1 MNILAIN
8 NKTKN
13 KNMATKK
20 ILTDIVSNGDIESTS
35 FIKTDGT
42 SSQFLKADGSV
53 DTSTY
58 ALTSSIPS
66 GNNIIDW
73 TTDLGATNI
82 HVNNY
87 QKREISDTPTDGYS
101 HIAISSN
108 WAFDNVGTAVP
119 ADAVFTDTVNTFDG
133 AYSSLSGTPNI
144 PSGNNIIDWT
154 VDQGATNIHANNY
167 TNFLYTHPYYSAT
180 NIDTSGATIV
190 DVITTNSTGHVTALG
205 TRTLTL
211 ADLGY
216 TGETDANNI
225 TSNSQLTNGAGYLTS
240 SSSNLNH
247 DNLTGFVSNEH
258 IDWTTDQGATN
269 IHANN
274 YTDTTYDLSG
284 YLLNTTD
291 AFTGDLTVDGQ
302 VNFDDTDNYVGIN
315 ADDKLAIR
323 GELALSFE
331 TGDGIVVNLDDTA
344 TITGTT
350 ALSLNG
356 GSLDMSNISGGKNF
370 AFPNTNGTIALT
382 SDFSGTNTGDQDL
395 SGLLLNTTDT
405 LDGSL
410 TVDGGTGVAT
420 SGGTLILKQKGDTI
434 SDGIAITSS
443 NAVSHRIWKDSSGNL
458 NMGGSG
464 AGSSFKQD
472 LSGNLTILG
481 TTSAP
486 KFYVSTAPATSAWV
500 FHMRNSASTADS
512 GLYFDA
518 GHGNLLLRDTSNNLN
533 VRLRGGGGDSYFL
546 GDLAIGSDNASSGIG
561 STRILRVA
569 SNGNSEVNVDHTDG
583 GVSSDIGLFSFSRAG
598 DILAYT
604 KASHDGATNSA
615 FMSFHTQTAG
625 GSFSNLTSNER
636 MRITSIGR
644 LGIGTTNPN
653 QKLDI
658 IGGTNAGLRISAT
671 DTTSNWR
678 DISIRSY
685 TSEAEAD
692 ALPEGVHM
700 FTTNPSS
707 ATGNAFS
714 KYGGFVIQCRE
725 DGNSSF
731 AVRVGASLAEAFFI
745 NHNAAAT
752 FLSTVT
758 ASNFILSSDKRL
770 KENIKKV
777 DNKHIDVDW
786 KTFEMKSD
794 NSQNRYGVIA
804 QELEEVHPEFVRTD
818 DKGMKSVA
826 YIDLLIAKIAE
837 LEARLDKANI

>member
-20 ILTDIVSNGDIESTS
+20 ILTHLDLKGDLSATGAVSGSNLSGTNTGDQDLS
-35 FIKTDGT
+35 G
-42 SSQFLKADGSV
+42 
-53 DTSTY
+53 Y

-73 TTDLGATNI
+73 TADLGATNI

-108 WAFDNVGTAVP
+108 WAFDNVKTA
-119 ADAVFTDTVNTFDG
+119 
-133 AYSSLSGTPNI
+133 I
-144 PSGNNIIDWT
+144 PSGA
-154 VDQGATNIHANNY
+154 V
-167 TNFLYTHPYYSAT
+167 F
-180 NIDTSGATIV
+180 
-190 DVITTNSTGHVTALG
+190 
-205 TRTLTL
+205 
-211 ADLGY
+211 
-216 TGETDANNI
+216 
-225 TSNSQLTNGAGYLTS
+225 
-240 SSSNLNH
+240 
-247 DNLTGFVSNEH
+247 
-258 IDWTTDQGATN
+258 
-269 IHANN
+269 
-274 YTDTTYDLSG
+274 TDTTYDLSG
-284 YLLNTTD
+284 YSTSDTQLSDEQVEDIMGAAWVSGTNNT
-291 AFTGDLTVDGQ
+291 FVY
-302 VNFDDTDNYVGIN
+302 DD
-315 ADDKLAIR
+315 
-323 GELALSFE
+323 S
-331 TGDGIVVNLDDTA
+331 
-344 TITGTT
+344 
-350 ALSLNG
+350 
-356 GSLDMSNISGGKNF
+356 
-370 AFPNTNGTIALT
+370 NGTLRINSTNTQRGIDQVPVENEFAESISSNWAFDNVKTAVPANAVFTDTTYDLSAYALA
-382 SDFSGTNTGDQDL
+382 SSVSGTNTGDQDL

>member
-108 WAFDNVGTAVP
+108 WAFDNVKTA
-119 ADAVFTDTVNTFDG
+119 
-133 AYSSLSGTPNI
+133 I
-144 PSGNNIIDWT
+144 PSGA
-154 VDQGATNIHANNY
+154 V
-167 TNFLYTHPYYSAT
+167 F
-180 NIDTSGATIV
+180 
-190 DVITTNSTGHVTALG
+190 
-205 TRTLTL
+205 
-211 ADLGY
+211 
-216 TGETDANNI
+216 
-225 TSNSQLTNGAGYLTS
+225 
-240 SSSNLNH
+240 
-247 DNLTGFVSNEH
+247 
-258 IDWTTDQGATN
+258 
-269 IHANN
+269 
-274 YTDTTYDLSG
+274 TDTTYDLSG
-284 YLLNTTD
+284 YSTSDTQLSDEQVEDIMGAAWVSGTNNT
-291 AFTGDLTVDGQ
+291 FVY
-302 VNFDDTDNYVGIN
+302 DD
-315 ADDKLAIR
+315 
-323 GELALSFE
+323 S
-331 TGDGIVVNLDDTA
+331 
-344 TITGTT
+344 
-350 ALSLNG
+350 
-356 GSLDMSNISGGKNF
+356 
-370 AFPNTNGTIALT
+370 NGTLRINSTNTQRGIDQVPVENEFAESISSNWAFDNVKTAVPANAVFTDTTYDLSAYALA
-382 SDFSGTNTGDQDL
+382 SSVSGTNTGDQDL